1 MKLQDIPRK
10 VHFVGI
16 GGIGMSGL
24 AQYLAANGYRVTG
37 SDRKGNDRTDALSR
51 LGVKIH
57 IGHDK
62 NNVADAEIVVRTSA
76 VYNDNPEVTEAAA
89 RHIPVI
95 LREQLLGAVF
105 NSFQTRIAVCGTH
118 GKTTVTAMLH
128 EILSECGIAHTALIG
143 GVYHGNNCYLG
154 GGVIV
159 AEACEYNRSF
169 LNLNPTICVC
179 VNAEYDH
186 PDCYANKEE
195 IREAFR
201 TFMNNVQAGGTVVL
215 PRELEYLDV
224 ASKRVFYDDVKA
236 QNLRLTDG
244 KAAFSALYP
253 DGSLQA
259 VRLAVPGRHNV
270 TNALVALAVSR
281 LLGIDGSSAAEA
293 LSRFDGVDRRWTES
307 RGVCRIVRDYAHHP
321 TEIACAVDTAV
332 SVTGGRV
339 ICLFQPHTYTRTK
352 AFLQEFADCFAKA
365 DKVAYLPVYS
375 AREAPVAGADSQT
388 LARMAVQRG
397 VDAEYVA
404 NFDEAVAWV
413 KRTVNTDDLLLIL
426 GAGDVA
432 EIADRL

>member
-37 SDRKGNDRTDALSR
+37 SDRKANDRTEALAR
-51 LGVKIH
+51 AGVQIS

-62 NNVADAEIVVRTSA
+62 NNVADAETVVRTSA
-76 VYNDNPEVTEAAA
+76 VHNDNVEIQQALASN
-89 RHIPVI
+89 IPVI
-95 LREQLLGAVF
+95 LREQLLGAIF
-105 NSFQTRIAVCGTH
+105 NSFPTRIAVCGTH

-128 EILSECGIAHTALIG
+128 EILSQCGVAHTALIG

-154 GGVIV
+154 EGVIV

-169 LNLNPTICVC
+169 FNLNPTVCVC

-186 PDCYANKEE
+186 PDCYASKED

-201 TFMNNVQAGGTVVL
+201 TFMNNVSSSGAVVL

-224 ASKRVFYDDVKA
+224 RSKRIFYDDIKA
-236 QNLRLTDG
+236 ENIRITDRNTQFCVYYGG
-244 KAAFSALYP
+244 KP
-253 DGSLQA
+253 QE

-270 TNALVALAVSR
+270 ANATAVMAVAD
-281 LLGIDGSSAAEA
+281 LLQLPAKSVLQA

-307 RGVCRIVRDYAHHP
+307 DGICKIVRDYAHHP
-321 TEIACAVDTAV
+321 TEIACAVDTAA
-332 SVTGGRV
+332 SVTSGRV

-352 AFLQEFADCFAKA
+352 AFLQEFVSCYAKA
-365 DKVAYLPVYS
+365 NKVAYLPVYS
-375 AREAPVAGADSQT
+375 AREQPIDGADSRT
-388 LARMAVQRG
+388 LACLAANNGQ
-397 VDAEYVA
+397 DATYVA
-404 NFDEAVAWV
+404 DFDEAVGWI
-413 KRTVNTDDLLLIL
+413 KQTVTKNDVLLIL

-432 EIADRL
+432 EIAERL